1 MRVCCAGGKKMQFCW
16 YHKQISRTFK
26 FSLGAKIAKIANT
39 RRFFKIRAKLYFQLC
54 ARPLVFFL
62 FCGGCNISTG
72 IWHSKPEIQNAD
84 KNADVETEKLFP
96 QSQELSPENADV
108 ETETTMERGV
118 SQERGESGERAK
130 ERTSERERERGEERE
145 RGGETGKEIAAGP
158 KERERETN

>member
-1 MRVCCAGGKKMQFCW
+1 MQKLQTLGDFLRFEQNCIFNSVPG
-16 YHKQISRTFK
+16 HLF
-26 FSLGAKIAKIANT
+26 FSCFVGDVI
-39 RRFFKIRAKLYFQLC
+39 FQLE
-54 ARPLVFFL
+54 
-62 FCGGCNISTG
+62 SG
-72 IWHSKPEIQNAD
+72 IVKLEIQNAD

-145 RGGETGKEIAAGP
+145 RRRDRERDSRRAQR
-158 KERERETN
+158 ERERNKLTETDTTTDQ